1 MMEKK
6 NNYDKVCI
14 CDYYDPKFD
23 KNQMIQI
30 RRGLKLGLDVS
41 AYMDPKFDMHQMYL
55 IFE

>member
-30 RRGLKLGLDVS
+30 YYKLLNEN
-41 AYMDPKFDMHQMYL
+41 A
-55 IFE
+55 